1 STSISI
7 FAKNR
12 KKRMWSFRVAVD
24 DMKVL
29 IDPLITLGLVDVMA
43 DAIFSPDTF
52 CIMADSDASIHSA
65 FGVQLWPPFFDSFY
79 SDDIRQL
86 FWFRLTHLFPLAV
99 ELLES
104 GYTSLTFSI
113 ERFRYNYAQFKFEG
127 PNGLLR
133 DVNFLLTPVVR
144 PLRIGQIDLSAFVSM
159 DSEEFSNIISEYHMF
174 DYVEVIITSRRVSFS
189 YAIIQET
196 IITPEDGQCLIG
208 GVRAPNQVQFI
219 ITMSQPDAFYHFA
232 SQSKR
237 IWLFKEVNSTKGI
250 ITAPLGLYGRLVSF
264 FCDVT
269 AFP

>member
-1 STSISI
+1 
-7 FAKNR
+7 
-12 KKRMWSFRVAVD
+12 MWSFRVAVD

-29 IDPLITLGLVDVMA
+29 IDSLITLGLVDVMA
-43 DAIFSPDTF
+43 DAIFSPDMF
-52 CIMADSDASIHSA
+52 CILADSDVSLQSA
-65 FGVQLWPPFFDSFY
+65 FGLQLWPPFFDSFY
-79 SDDIRQL
+79 SDNLRQI

-113 ERFRYNYAQFKFEG
+113 ERFRHNYAQFKFEG

-133 DVNFLLTPVVR
+133 EVNFRLTPIVR
-144 PLRIGQIDLSAFVSM
+144 PLRIGQIDLSAFVTM
-159 DSEEFSNIISEYHMF
+159 DSQEFSYIISQYNMF

-189 YAIIQET
+189 SSTIQET
-196 IITPEDGQCLIG
+196 TISAEDGRCIVG
-208 GVRAPNQVQFI
+208 GVRAPVQVQFI
-219 ITMSQPDAFYHFA
+219 ITMSQPNAFFHFA

-264 FCDVT
+264 FCDDST
-269 AFP
+269 LPM